1 MGMDEEGCTRSV
13 AALLRRDL
21 CLYISE
27 PARANRRQVATH
39 HYRMSSLHT
48 IEAAVQ
54 GLLQEAHRSPTRV
67 LGYANRHLL
76 RVDQVTGLQDLP
88 DWFRHGPEL
97 SWLLLQGREPR
108 PDGVLVRITPDDQ
121 RVRSRDLDN
130 AASNPVLR
138 DAVGLGG
145 AETEA
150 GTAVGTEVEGGG
162 R

>member
-1 MGMDEEGCTRSV
+1 MDEDGCPRSV

-39 HYRMSSLHT
+39 HYRISSPHT

-54 GLLQEAHRSPTRV
+54 GLLQEAHQLPTRV

-76 RVDQVTGLQDLP
+76 RVDHLTGLQDLP

-97 SWLLLQGREPR
+97 SWLLLQGRELR
-108 PDGVLVRITPDDQ
+108 PDGILVRTTSDDQ
-121 RVRSRDLDN
+121 RVPSRDLDN
-130 AASNPVLR
+130 AAGNPVLQE
-138 DAVGLGG
+138 AVRLGG

-150 GTAVGTEVEGGG
+150 GTPVGAWVEGGG